1 MDIHHHSYKNFFLMV
16 RISVSNFQIYK
27 YICYTS
33 IITIATMLY
42 IISPG
47 LISLITGNLYLLT
60 TYANF
65 TQELLKESELFLLLK
80 RSHPLHLTS
89 RF

>member
-1 MDIHHHSYKNFFLMV
+1 MDVHHHSYTNFFLVV
-16 RISVSNFQIYK
+16 RIFQIYSLNNFQIYK

-33 IITIATMLY
+33 IITAATMLY

-47 LISLITGNLYLLT
+47 LISLINGNLYLLN

-65 TQELLKESELFLLLK
+65 TQELLKKSELFLL
-80 RSHPLHLTS
+80 
-89 RF
+89 